1 MRQIVNI
8 KKVSVDSELKV
19 SVLVEFIASNRE
31 AKENV
36 FSLIEMQ
43 GDVVEASFEPSQQEL
58 PLPKEEF
65 TGV

>member
-19 SVLVEFIASNRE
+19 TVQVEFIASSRE

-36 FSLIEMQ
+36 FQLIEMQ
-43 GDVVEASFEPSQQEL
+43 GDVIEASFEPSQQEL

-65 TGV
+65 AGV